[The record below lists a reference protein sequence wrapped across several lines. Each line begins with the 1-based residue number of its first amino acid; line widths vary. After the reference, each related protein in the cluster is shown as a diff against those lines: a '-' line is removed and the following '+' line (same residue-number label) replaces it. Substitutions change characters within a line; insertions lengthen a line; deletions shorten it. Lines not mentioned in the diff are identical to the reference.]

1 MEVSSQMLQRSSVSF
16 RRQGSSGR
24 VWENLNADRSGP
36 LLNVN
41 DRSGPLLTSYS
52 GPISAGTPTTA
63 GRRSHEIQLLRNIRS
78 GREEKFQPS
87 HENHR
92 HRESGSGGGG
102 SDGLSRVSS
111 LPIQLPT
118 GDQKYRRRNGGG
130 AYFFIRCCTGS
141 PPTA

>member
-36 LLNVN
+36 LLN
-41 DRSGPLLTSYS
+41 S

-92 HRESGSGGGG
+92 HRDSGS
-102 SDGLSRVSS
+102 
-111 LPIQLPT
+111 LPT